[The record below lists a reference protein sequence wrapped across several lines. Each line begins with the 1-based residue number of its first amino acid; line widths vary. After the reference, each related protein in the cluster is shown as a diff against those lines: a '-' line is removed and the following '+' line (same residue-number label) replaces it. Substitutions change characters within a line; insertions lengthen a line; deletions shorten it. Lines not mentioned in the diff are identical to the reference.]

1 MKTSMLSFLKLN
13 IKWLA
18 AGIIFLV
25 LGYIIL
31 AWSPSGNN
39 KSYIDTV
46 FAWNKMTL
54 APIIILIGYVMIGLS
69 IMRPSKK

>member
-1 MKTSMLSFLKLN
+1 MKTMLSFLKLN
-13 IKWLA
+13 VKWLA
-18 AGIIFLV
+18 AGIFFLV

-31 AWSPSGNN
+31 AWSPTGN
-39 KSYIDTV
+39 KSYIGTV

-54 APIIILIGYVMIGLS
+54 APIVILIGYVMIGLS